1 MPKLEIKRI
10 GGKNYLYIKDKV
22 KVNGRYVDITIYVGR
37 FENVD
42 ESALVKKIDEL
53 LSRKLKK
60 YVEYRIKRF
69 KYKYLTENRAKE
81 LERLRFYYKYFK
93 EYYPDE
99 VRRYEEIQFVR
110 YVHGTTAIEGNT
122 ITLRQVE
129 ELFEHGITPAG
140 KTLREIYEVINFKK
154 LRDFLS
160 NYRGDVSERLI
171 KKMHAIIM
179 ENILEAPGEYRRIL
193 VGIEGSDYMPPPP
206 FEVPELVK
214 ELVEWYRKNK
224 RKLHPFELAVL
235 LHTKFVLIHPFVDGN
250 GRVARALMNFV
261 LEKNGYP
268 TLYIGLEHRERYLD
282 AIENAVEDDFKPIVD
297 FMYDIYVEQH
307 QTILQNIEMS
317 LITVAPEKEEL
328 LRQFKQMKNKNKIT
342 PS

>member
-1 MPKLEIKRI
+1 MPKLEIRRIRGKR
-10 GGKNYLYIKDKV
+10 YLYIKDKV
-22 KVNGRYVDITIYVGR
+22 KVNSRSINITIYVGR

-42 ESALVKKIDEL
+42 EPALVKKIDEL
-53 LSRKLKK
+53 LLKKLKI
-60 YVEYRIKRF
+60 YAEYRLKKF
-69 KYKYLTENRAKE
+69 KCNHLTENQAKE
-81 LERLRFYYKYFK
+81 LERLRFYYHHFK

-154 LRDFLS
+154 LREFLS
-160 NYRGDVSERLI
+160 NYKGDVSERLI

-179 ENILEAPGEYRRIL
+179 ENILEAPGEYRKIL

-206 FEVPELVK
+206 FEIPDLVK

-282 AIENAVEDDFKPIVD
+282 AIERAVEGDFKPIVD
-297 FMYDIYVEQH
+297 LMCDVYVEQH
-307 QTILQNIEMS
+307 RAIMQNIETS
-317 LITVAPEKEEL
+317 LITVAPEKEVL
-328 LRQFKQMKNKNKIT
+328 LKQFKHLKKKN
-342 PS
+342 

>member
-1 MPKLEIKRI
+1 MSKLEIKRI
-10 GGKNYLYIKDKV
+10 RGKRYLYIKDKV
-22 KVNGRYVDITIYVGR
+22 KVNDRFVNIAIYVGR
-37 FENVD
+37 FENLN
-42 ESALVKKIDEL
+42 ESMLLKKIDEL
-53 LSRKLKK
+53 LSKKLEKYLECRLKK
-60 YVEYRIKRF
+60 F
-69 KYKYLTENRAKE
+69 KYSYLTENQVKE
-81 LERLRFYYKYFK
+81 IERLRFYYQYFK
-93 EYYPDE
+93 DYYPDE

-140 KTLREIYEVINFKK
+140 KTLREVYEVINFKK
-154 LRDFLS
+154 LREFLN
-160 NYRGDVSERLI
+160 NYKGDISERLI

-206 FEVPELVK
+206 FEIPELVK
-214 ELVEWYRKNK
+214 ELVDWYHKNK
-224 RKLHPFELAVL
+224 RKLHPFELAIL
-235 LHTKFVLIHPFVDGN
+235 LHTKFVIVHPFVDGN

-261 LEKNGYP
+261 LERNGYP

-282 AIENAVEDDFKPIVD
+282 AIEKAVEGNFKPIVD
-297 FMYDIYVEQH
+297 FMCDVYVEQH
-307 QTILQNIEMS
+307 RTIMENIEKT

-328 LRQFKQMKNKNKIT
+328 LRQFKRLKKKE
-342 PS
+342 